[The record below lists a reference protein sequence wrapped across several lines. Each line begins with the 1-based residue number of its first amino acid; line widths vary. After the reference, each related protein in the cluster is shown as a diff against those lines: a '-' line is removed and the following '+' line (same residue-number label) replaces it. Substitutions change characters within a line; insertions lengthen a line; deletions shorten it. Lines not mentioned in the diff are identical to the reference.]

1 MESNYTFLI
10 IDDNAIDQIIA
21 AQLLKK
27 VFGAT
32 RINMANNGNEGI
44 QWINTHRTHFSE
56 SLIILLDIKMPEMD
70 GFEFLAEY
78 EALTEDFKKNTQ
90 IFMLSSTLDPDD
102 IQRAKSNPY
111 VKSLLSKPLPINEFR
126 EMIYLSSSSK

>member
-21 AQLLKK
+21 TQLLKK
-27 VFGAT
+27 VLGAT
-32 RINMANNGNEGI
+32 KVNRANNGNEGI
-44 QWINTHRTHFSE
+44 QWITTNRARFSE

-70 GFEFLAEY
+70 GFEFLVEYDALAE
-78 EALTEDFKKNTQ
+78 ELKKDTQ

-102 IQRAKSNPY
+102 IKRAKSNPY
-111 VKSLLSKPLPINEFR
+111 VKSLLSKPLPIQEFR
-126 EMIYLSSSSK
+126 EMIDPDSSSK